1 MVVIRYSIQRMVGK
15 LKKISSTSNWT
26 KVEEQRQRLVKQ
38 IETYHT
44 KIDTILAGVDV
55 GDAWINHVGW
65 DQEIGEDEDAEE
77 ETVPAERMSLFLP
90 SYLSE
95 ADRQRVG
102 LNEVAKQELELRKGQ
117 ANDCLEAIR
126 TTLGQKAV
134 LMRTKVSV

>member
-1 MVVIRYSIQRMVGK
+1 M
-15 LKKISSTSNWT
+15 
-26 KVEEQRQRLVKQ
+26 
-38 IETYHT
+38 
-44 KIDTILAGVDV
+44 DV

-77 ETVPAERMSLFLP
+77 EMVLAESMSLFLP

-126 TTLGQKAV
+126 TTLGQKADLRGQRSV
-134 LMRTKVSV
+134 FELSETTVTLKLILPSCDMPKVSLHIPGHGARWRAWMRR

>member
-1 MVVIRYSIQRMVGK
+1 MVGK
-15 LKKISSTSNWT
+15 LKEISSTSDRT

-38 IETYHT
+38 IEIYHT

-55 GDAWINHVGW
+55 GDAWINHMGR

-95 ADRQRVG
+95 ADRQSVR
-102 LNEVAKQELELRKGQ
+102 LNEVAKQELEPQNIGYF
-117 ANDCLEAIR
+117 
-126 TTLGQKAV
+126 V
-134 LMRTKVSV
+134 

>member
-15 LKKISSTSNWT
+15 LKEISSTSDRT
-26 KVEEQRQRLVKQ
+26 KVGEQRQRLVKR

-55 GDAWINHVGW
+55 GDAWINHVGR

-77 ETVPAERMSLFLP
+77 EMVLAERMSLFLP

-117 ANDCLEAIR
+117 ANDCLEVIR

-134 LMRTKVSV
+134 LMRTKASV

>member
-1 MVVIRYSIQRMVGK
+1 MGR
-15 LKKISSTSNWT
+15 
-26 KVEEQRQRLVKQ
+26 
-38 IETYHT
+38 
-44 KIDTILAGVDV
+44 
-55 GDAWINHVGW
+55 
-65 DQEIGEDEDAEE
+65 DQGIGEDEDAEE
-77 ETVPAERMSLFLP
+77 ETAPAERMSLFLQ

-117 ANDCLEAIR
+117 VNDCLEAIR

>member
-1 MVVIRYSIQRMVGK
+1 M
-15 LKKISSTSNWT
+15 
-26 KVEEQRQRLVKQ
+26 
-38 IETYHT
+38 
-44 KIDTILAGVDV
+44 
-55 GDAWINHVGW
+55 GW

-77 ETVPAERMSLFLP
+77 EMVPAERMSLFLP

>member
-1 MVVIRYSIQRMVGK
+1 M
-15 LKKISSTSNWT
+15 
-26 KVEEQRQRLVKQ
+26 VKQ

-44 KIDTILAGVDV
+44 KIDAILAGVDV

-77 ETVPAERMSLFLP
+77 MVLAERMSLFLP

-95 ADRQRVG
+95 AGRQRVG